1 MIIITDTFEQTN
13 GVSTTY
19 KNIKSIARSRGLS
32 FKVIHPSLFKW
43 IPMPFYPEIQL
54 AMQPYRLWRLLS
66 RINPPQIHIATE
78 GGMGVVARMW
88 CRMKKKPFT
97 TSYHTQFPEYL
108 HVYLRIPLSW
118 TYAYLRRFH
127 APAKTTFV
135 TTETM
140 RKKLA
145 DRGFTHLTVWTRGVS
160 DDLKSDKRHQPINGK
175 PRVLNVGRVSKEKNL
190 DVLCAYE
197 NEFDISIIG
206 DGPHL
211 ASLKSKYKKVNYLGY
226 KFGKEL
232 ADIYTQHD
240 VFAFPSLTDTF
251 GLVMIEAMCNGLPVA
266 GYNIAG
272 PIDVVEPGLT
282 GYINDD
288 LRKAITDC
296 QALDHQKIKQHARQ
310 KWSWGNCFDIFSN
323 HFHASSN
330 TSTSAKFDAT
340 HDVKAN
346 IR

>member
-19 KNIKSIARSRGLS
+19 KNIKRVARSRDLN

-54 AMQPYRLWRLLS
+54 AIQPCRLWRLLN

-78 GGMGVVARMW
+78 GIMGLVARTW
-88 CRMKKKPFT
+88 CRFKKKPFT

-108 HVYLRIPLSW
+108 HVFLRIPLSW

-140 RKKLA
+140 RNQLYT
-145 DRGFTHLTVWTRGVS
+145 RGFKHLTVWTRGVS
-160 DDLKSDKRHQPINGK
+160 DQLKSEKTHQEGNGK
-175 PRVLNVGRVSKEKNL
+175 LRVLNVGRVSKEKNL

-197 NEFDISIIG
+197 DEFDISIVG

-211 ASLKSKYKKVNYLGY
+211 ETLRKKYAKVNFLGY
-226 KFGKEL
+226 KFGNKL
-232 ADIYTQHD
+232 ADIYAAHD
-240 VFAFPSLTDTF
+240 VFAFPSRTDTF
-251 GLVMIEAMCNGLPVA
+251 GIVMIEAMCNGLPVA
-266 GYNIAG
+266 GYDVAG
-272 PIDVVEPGLT
+272 PIDVIEHGVT
-282 GYINDD
+282 GYIHDN
-288 LRKAITDC
+288 LHHAIVDC
-296 QALDHQKIKQHARQ
+296 KQLDRQQIKQKARL
-310 KWSWGNCFDIFSN
+310 KWSWENCFDIFSSNFNAN
-323 HFHASSN
+323 HEQ
-330 TSTSAKFDAT
+330 TTCQST
-340 HDVKAN
+340 
-346 IR
+346 

>member
-1 MIIITDTFEQTN
+1 MIIVTDTFEQTN

-19 KNIKSIARSRGLS
+19 KNIKRIARSRGLS

-43 IPMPFYPEIQL
+43 ISMPFYPEIQL
-54 AMQPYRLWRLLS
+54 STQPYHLWRLLN

-78 GGMGVVARMW
+78 GIMGMVARTW
-88 CRMKKKPFT
+88 CRIKKKPFT
-97 TSYHTQFPEYL
+97 SSYHTQFPEYL

-140 RKKLA
+140 RNKLA
-145 DRGFTHLTVWTRGVS
+145 GRGFTHLTVWTRGVS
-160 DDLKSDKRHQPINGK
+160 DQLKSNKSHQPSDGK
-175 PRVLNVGRVSKEKNL
+175 LRVLNVGRVSKEKNL
-190 DVLCAYE
+190 DALCTYE
-197 NEFDISIIG
+197 NEFDISIVG

-211 ASLKSKYKKVNYLGY
+211 EKLKSKYKKVHFLGY

-240 VFAFPSLTDTF
+240 IFAFPSRTDTF
-251 GLVMIEAMCNGLPVA
+251 GIVMIEAMCNGLPVA
-266 GYNIAG
+266 GYDVEG
-272 PIDVVEPGLT
+272 PIDVIEQGMT

-288 LRKAITDC
+288 LREAIMDC
-296 QALDHQKIKQHARQ
+296 RALNHLKIKQSSRI
-310 KWSWGNCFDIFSN
+310 KWSWANCYDIFSD
-323 HFHASSN
+323 HFHAN
-330 TSTSAKFDAT
+330 TLINSTTA
-340 HDVKAN
+340 HDVAAN